1 MTART
6 AAGYIRWR
14 KPKVAPIPIR
24 PPYATPNRL
33 QRNRWKA
40 AAVLFIATLIYV
52 LAFQLIGRFMIVQF
66 MLPMAILLLLIIWA
80 LPEMGAAPRKLLTGL
95 LFAFLIALLL
105 WPDYLAIAL
114 PGMPWVTALRLTG
127 FPLAIIMLYSLS
139 SSSQFRGEIR
149 DIVGAAK
156 PMGRLFAILAF
167 SITLSVVLSVDPAF
181 SANKWVVASVNW
193 ACIFFVAAYIFREG
207 NRAVQFAYLIWAVA
221 IIVCLIG
228 LWEARNSQIVWA
240 NSIPSF
246 LKVEDEA
253 VQAILSGKSRAA
265 TGIYRVQ
272 SKFTTPLGFA
282 EFLAL
287 SSAFVLHF
295 ALSGRML
302 VIRLAAWLTMPL
314 LFLLVVKT
322 DSRLGAAGF
331 FLTLIFFVLVWGA
344 MKWHRDRRSLFGPAI
359 TLAYPVIFAGFI
371 LATFFVGRLRAMVWG
386 TGAHQFSDMARE
398 VQWGMALPKIAMRP
412 WGHGIGQGAEALG
425 YTNRAGVLTIDS
437 YYLSVGLEIGWLG
450 IIGFYGLIIA
460 AIVLVLRN
468 ARLIKTDNQMIA
480 IPCAIALINF
490 LIIKSVLS
498 QQENHPLVFAML
510 GLIVGVLWSMKQ
522 PPAASGEIVATHR
535 GSYPSAPGTR
545 P

>member
-1 MTART
+1 MTTWIAQGIT
-6 AAGYIRWR
+6 GWR
-14 KPKVAPIPIR
+14 KSKPPKVPIR
-24 PPYATPNRL
+24 LPYAKPNRL

-40 AAVLFIATLIYV
+40 AAALFVATLIYV
-52 LAFQLIGRFMIVQF
+52 LAFQLVGRFMIVQF
-66 MLPMAILLLLIIWA
+66 LLPLVILLLMTIWA
-80 LPEMGAAPRKLLTGL
+80 LPEMGAPPRKFLTGL

-114 PGMPWVTALRLTG
+114 PGMPWITALRLTG
-127 FPLAIIMLYSLS
+127 FPLALITLYCLS
-139 SSSQFRGEIR
+139 TSRLFKGELR
-149 DIVGAAK
+149 DILGQAK
-156 PMGRLFAILAF
+156 PMGPLLAILAF
-167 SITLSVVLSVDPAF
+167 AMTLSVIVSNDLGV
-181 SANKWVVASVNW
+181 SANKWVVVAINW
-193 ACIFFVAAYIFREG
+193 ACIFIVSAYVFKQG
-207 NRAVQFAYLIWAVA
+207 DSAVHFACLIWIVS

-253 VQAILSGKSRAA
+253 VQRILSGKSRAA

-287 SSAFVLHF
+287 ASPFVLHF
-295 ALSGRML
+295 ALSARL
-302 VIRLAAWLTMPL
+302 LIVRLAAWLTMPL

-331 FLTLIFFVLVWGA
+331 FLTLIFFVLVWGS

-359 TLAYPVIFAGFI
+359 TLAYPLIFAAFI
-371 LATFFVGRLRAMVWG
+371 LATFFVGRLRGMVWG

-398 VQWGMALPKIAMRP
+398 VQWGMALPKILMRP
-412 WGHGIGQGAEALG
+412 WGHGVGQGAEVLG
-425 YTNRAGVLTIDS
+425 YTNRAGVITIDS

-460 AIVLVLRN
+460 AIILVLRN
-468 ARLIKTDNQMIA
+468 ARKITTANQLIA
-480 IPCAIALINF
+480 IPCAIALTNF

-498 QQENHPLVFAML
+498 QQENHPLAFAML
-510 GLIVGVLWSMKQ
+510 GLIAGLLWSMKQ
-522 PPAASGEIVATHR
+522 PKPASGDLVPDL
-535 GSYPSAPGTR
+535 GSGTPSTLGTR